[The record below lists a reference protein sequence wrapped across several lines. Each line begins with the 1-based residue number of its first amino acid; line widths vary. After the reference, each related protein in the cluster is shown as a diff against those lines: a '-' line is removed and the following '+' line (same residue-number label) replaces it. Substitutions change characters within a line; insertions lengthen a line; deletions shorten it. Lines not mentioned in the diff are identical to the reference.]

1 MKITALAGG
10 VGGAK
15 LIDGLSRVLNPSE
28 LSVIVNTGD
37 DFIHYGLHIS
47 PDLDTITYTLG
58 GMANPFSGWGRFE
71 ETYNMISSLEVLGG
85 QTWFLLG
92 DKDLAVHLERTRLLN
107 QGYPLSSVTSK
118 FCHAW
123 GIKQLILPMTDNDV
137 RTVIDTVESGELSFQ
152 QYFVENKYRPQVKNI
167 YFSGIET
174 ASPAP
179 GVLEAIEQAD
189 GVIISPSN
197 PWVSI
202 DPISHIPGIGSAL
215 KKKIIIAVSPI
226 ISGSAI
232 KGPAAKMFSEMGIQP
247 SSVAVFR
254 HYSQYLS
261 GFVLD
266 NIDKSRSHEIPIPTL
281 VTQTIMKS
289 TQDRVSLAQSVIDF
303 LQTL

>member
-1 MKITALAGG
+1 MKIAALAGG

-15 LIDGLSRVLNPSE
+15 FIDGLSKVLNPSE

-47 PDLDTITYTLG
+47 PDLDTIAYTLG
-58 GMANPFSGWGRFE
+58 GMANPSSGWGRLE

-92 DKDLAVHLERTRLLN
+92 DKDLAVHLERTRLLK
-107 QGYPLSSVTSK
+107 QGYTLSRVTSK

-123 GIKQLILPMTDNDV
+123 GIKQLVLPMTDNVV
-137 RTVIDTVESGELSFQ
+137 RTMIDTIERGDLSFQ

-167 YFSGIET
+167 HFSGIET
-174 ASPAP
+174 ACPAP

-202 DPISHIPGIGSAL
+202 DPISHIPGMGSAL
-215 KKKIIIAVSPI
+215 RKKIIVAVSPI

-232 KGPAAKMFSEMGIQP
+232 KGPAAKIFSEMGIQP
-247 SSVAVFR
+247 SAVAVFH

-261 GFVLD
+261 GFVMDNLD
-266 NIDKSRSHEIPIPTL
+266 KCHSAEISIPTL

-289 TQDRVSLAQSVIDF
+289 TQDRVNLAQNVIDF